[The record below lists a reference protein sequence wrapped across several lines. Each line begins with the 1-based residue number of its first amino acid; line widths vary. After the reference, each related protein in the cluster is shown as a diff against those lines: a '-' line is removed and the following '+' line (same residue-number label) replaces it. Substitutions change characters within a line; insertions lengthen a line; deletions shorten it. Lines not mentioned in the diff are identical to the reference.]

1 MENKTAIAMTQLVG
15 FKEYLLE
22 RENAPATL
30 EKYLRD
36 VRKFFAFAGEGSEIT
51 KEKLLIYKEWLMEG
65 YSVSSVNSM
74 LVALNQFLGYMG
86 LGRLRL
92 KRVRVQRMDL
102 EHAQKALGKEE
113 FRRLV
118 RTARDCGK
126 EQLAMIMETM
136 CATGIRVSELKYFR
150 VENLRS
156 GIVKV
161 WNKGKYR
168 MVILPALL
176 KNKLLL
182 YIRRNGIKS
191 GMIFC
196 TRSGREKDRS
206 NIWREMKAVAKC
218 AGIGGRKVFPHNLRH
233 LFARSFYAKTKNLIT
248 LADILGH
255 SSLEVTRIYASDGI
269 EKWRRE
275 IEQIGLLEG
284 TT

>member
-51 KEKLLIYKEWLMEG
+51 KEKLLIYKERLMEG

-92 KRVRVQRMDL
+92 KRVRVQRIDL

-176 KNKLLL
+176 KNKKKRDQERYDFLHQVRPGEGPLQYLAGNEGGGKVRRHRRKKGISPQSAASLCPILLRKNQESD
-182 YIRRNGIKS
+182 YS
-191 GMIFC
+191 GGY
-196 TRSGREKDRS
+196 TGPQQP
-206 NIWREMKAVAKC
+206 
-218 AGIGGRKVFPHNLRH
+218 GGYPHLC
-233 LFARSFYAKTKNLIT
+233 L
-248 LADILGH
+248 
-255 SSLEVTRIYASDGI
+255 
-269 EKWRRE
+269 
-275 IEQIGLLEG
+275 
-284 TT
+284 